1 MLSSYPI
8 LSYGTGN
15 SCFLIG
21 CDVIIHRLKV
31 VSQGETLVDADLQ
44 DIMVGRVFGAV
55 TAYHEPALLAWATS
69 TVTFKEKTG

>member
-1 MLSSYPI
+1 MLSNY
-8 LSYGTGN
+8 TGN

-31 VSQGETLVDADLQ
+31 VSHGETLVDADLQ

-55 TAYHEPALLAWATS
+55 TANHEPAHLVGATS
-69 TVTFKEKTG
+69 TFTLYGNTG